1 MGLTAEEKE
10 RLLRA
15 LEEDREFR
23 YALMGLLGFKEV
35 LERITKLEEG
45 HNEIL
50 ERIIKLE
57 ERQQKLEE
65 RQQKLEEK
73 FAQLEER
80 FAKLEDEMREFRRL
94 VTVIAHRFG
103 VISESGFRE
112 VLRYVVQEVFKVAEV
127 RRWVY
132 RDESGYVYGYPA
144 VVEVDVVVRDGE
156 HVLIE
161 VKSRVSRSDVA
172 ELRRIGKLY
181 EEVCGVRP
189 KLAIVG
195 GFIDP
200 EAYEAAARL
209 GVELKPAVREWSG
222 T

>member
-1 MGLTAEEKE
+1 M
-10 RLLRA
+10 
-15 LEEDREFR
+15 
-23 YALMGLLGFKEV
+23 
-35 LERITKLEEG
+35 
-45 HNEIL
+45 
-50 ERIIKLE
+50 E

-80 FAKLEDEMREFRRL
+80 FAKLEDEVREFRRL

-144 VVEVDVVVRDGE
+144 VV
-156 HVLIE
+156 
-161 VKSRVSRSDVA
+161 
-172 ELRRIGKLY
+172 
-181 EEVCGVRP
+181 
-189 KLAIVG
+189 G
-195 GFIDP
+195 G
-200 EAYEAAARL
+200 
-209 GVELKPAVREWSG
+209 
-222 T
+222 

>member
-1 MGLTAEEKE
+1 M
-10 RLLRA
+10 
-15 LEEDREFR
+15 
-23 YALMGLLGFKEV
+23 
-35 LERITKLEEG
+35 
-45 HNEIL
+45 
-50 ERIIKLE
+50 E

-80 FAKLEDEMREFRRL
+80 FAKLEDEVREFRRL

-144 VVEVDVVVRDGE
+144 VVEGVIGGSCSLSFFSPLYVIMYALAICLSSPFS
-156 HVLIE
+156 LIICLWVTLLLVPFGLTNITVNPSFNALMTPCLSSCFLE
-161 VKSRVSRSDVA
+161 NLAILRLILGLCVNFLAFILVKSSN
-172 ELRRIGKLY
+172 
-181 EEVCGVRP
+181 
-189 KLAIVG
+189 
-195 GFIDP
+195 
-200 EAYEAAARL
+200 
-209 GVELKPAVREWSG
+209 
-222 T
+222 TT

>member
-1 MGLTAEEKE
+1 M
-10 RLLRA
+10 
-15 LEEDREFR
+15 
-23 YALMGLLGFKEV
+23 
-35 LERITKLEEG
+35 
-45 HNEIL
+45 
-50 ERIIKLE
+50 E

-80 FAKLEDEMREFRRL
+80 FAKLEDEVREFRRL

-200 EAYEAAARL
+200 EAYEAAAKL
-209 GVELKPAVREWSG
+209 GIELKPAIRE
-222 T
+222 